1 MKQQT
6 TTPQPMQVQDLI
18 TELQRHDPKANLAF
32 TFPRGGD
39 ESGECFIER
48 IPTIPGAAR
57 VEIRMNLGCET
68 FTAEECESR
77 VSEAVLDAKEAVIRE
92 LRDDLRSIVERLEA
106 RP

>member
-1 MKQQT
+1 MKHKP

-18 TELQRHDPKANLAF
+18 AELQRHDPKAKLAF

-48 IPTIPGAAR
+48 MPTIPGAAR

-68 FTAEECESR
+68 VTAEECNDR
-77 VSEAVLDAKEAVIRE
+77 VIDAQVEALRGVRLDIDSAVSK
-92 LRDDLRSIVERLEA
+92 LGVKL
-106 RP
+106 